1 MGTRAA
7 AADAGCRRPGRRR
20 RLGAALGAALVL
32 VGGAGVTGQGDRPEG
47 PWRAAPAA
55 APPGQMAINS
65 PERVPS
71 PPGTAAVGEVFE
83 IVRAV
88 PAPDPAPACS
98 VRRVPAAGGAAPG
111 AVVVYREDLVAA
123 LVDVC
128 GAGWA
133 FAPAAAAVAPPPE
146 SPTGDAPW
154 APAGAGSR
162 GATGVR

>member
-1 MGTRAA
+1 MG
-7 AADAGCRRPGRRR
+7 AGTTSANARCRRPGRQ
-20 RLGAALGAALVL
+20 RLLSAALGAALVL
-32 VGGAGVTGQGDRPEG
+32 AGVTGVTGQGDHPGGLRRAGPPAPRAGEPTAGWPE
-47 PWRAAPAA
+47 RASSLPGAPAA
-55 APPGQMAINS
+55 AEA
-65 PERVPS
+65 
-71 PPGTAAVGEVFE
+71 FE

-88 PAPDPAPACS
+88 PAPGPAPACG

-133 FAPAAAAVAPPPE
+133 FAPAAAVAPLPEAPIGDDPP
-146 SPTGDAPW
+146 

-162 GATGVR
+162 GATGDR